1 MDKRDKRNDISRD
14 GARRPP
20 FRARRERPQGK
31 ETPLS
36 AREVAR
42 RAPRGRVLFETDGL
56 SAVEWAQGRSVR
68 AQDVGAVLEAALRE
82 AAAIRGE
89 APETLRREAAQA
101 YAARY
106 AQTFAEE

>member
-36 AREVAR
+36 ARAYLAGKKIEPGTR
-42 RAPRGRVLFETDGL
+42 F
-56 SAVEWAQGRSVR
+56 
-68 AQDVGAVLEAALRE
+68 
-82 AAAIRGE
+82 GE
-89 APETLRREAAQA
+89 GM
-101 YAARY
+101 
-106 AQTFAEE
+106 